1 MGLIG
6 DRLISDLWHLR
17 AAALLAAHVVIAG
30 GVSVHVL
37 LTKRDVGAS
46 VGWIGLGWLS
56 PFLGGA
62 LYYLFGIN
70 RVRRRALRDR
80 PARRR
85 ETDGAIENAAE
96 SGPLERA
103 AHQISRR
110 PALPGNTIN
119 MLHNGDE
126 AYPRMLAAIGAA
138 RETIALCSYIFRDDA
153 AGAPFVDA
161 LIAAHRRGVA
171 VRVLVD
177 GIGGGYFVSPAFAR
191 LRRGGVPAARFMHS
205 AWPWRMAFLNLR
217 THKKL
222 LVVDGRD
229 AFAGGLNIGA
239 ENLLASRPP
248 HPVRD
253 THFAVAG
260 PVVAQL
266 MATFAED
273 WLFATGEA
281 LDGDAWY
288 PSLAPS
294 GPSVARVVTSGP
306 DREIERIESLALIA
320 IACAG
325 RSIQVMTP
333 YFLPDERI
341 VSALALA
348 ALRGIA
354 VDVVIPARSNQP
366 LVDMAT
372 RANLGPLLHAGCHI
386 WRGKP
391 PFEHSKL
398 MVVDREWSLIG
409 SANWDMR
416 SFRLNFELDLAVA
429 DPALADTLAE
439 HIEARR
445 HDRITGADLAARSR
459 PARVRDAA
467 VRLLL
472 PYL

>member
-6 DRLISDLWHLR
+6 DLWHLR
-17 AAALLAAHVVIAG
+17 AAALLAAHLVVAG

-37 LTKRDVGAS
+37 LTKRDVGAA

-80 PARRR
+80 PARRNR
-85 ETDGAIENAAE
+85 TDGAIEHAPEA
-96 SGPLERA
+96 GPLERA
-103 AHQISRR
+103 AYQITRR
-110 PALPGNTIN
+110 PALAGNAIDA
-119 MLHNGDE
+119 LRNGDD
-126 AYPRMLAAIGAA
+126 AYPAMLAAIGAA
-138 RETIALCSYIFRDDA
+138 VSSVALCSYIFRDDA
-153 AGAPFVDA
+153 AGGPFIDA

-171 VRVLVD
+171 VRVLID

-222 LVVDGRD
+222 LVVDGRA

-239 ENLLASRPP
+239 ENLLATHSR

-266 MATFAED
+266 TDTFAED
-273 WLFATGEA
+273 WLFATDEILQGA
-281 LDGDAWY
+281 AWY
-288 PSLAPS
+288 PPLARR
-294 GPSVARVVTSGP
+294 GPSVVRVVTSGP
-306 DREIERIESLALIA
+306 DREIERIEALALVA
-320 IACAG
+320 IACAE

-348 ALRGIA
+348 ALRGVA
-354 VDVVIPARSNQP
+354 VDVVIPRQSNQV

-372 RANLGPLLHAGCHI
+372 RANIGPLLHAGCHI
-386 WRGKP
+386 WRGPP

-398 MVVDREWSLIG
+398 MVVDGEWSLIG

-429 DPALADTLAE
+429 DPALAETLAG
-439 HIEARR
+439 HIAARR
-445 HDRITGADLAARSR
+445 QDRVTAAELAARSR
-459 PARVRDAA
+459 PGRVRDAA